1 MYGSNITLP
10 ETHIGSYAEAI
21 QAHSKIKPIRGRSDT
36 NTRPLARRSNDNL
49 TIRVDD
55 NGDVVVKFY
64 RTEIITYHPDDSI
77 TLIPYASSMT
87 NRVVWSILGPHVN
100 TLWSDRDYPAP
111 DNITEVGGRYYHTP
125 YSATIQRHDS
135 STYQLVGGA
144 KPFEVPKLDRK
155 AGRQALRDAN
165 FYTFKTWLETLIRLG
180 HDPRGDNWRRQ
191 PFDHSPGSTYK
202 YLMSG
207 EDGWREIAGRM
218 RRSGSLDREYTAIR
232 KAVYHYYHCYETH
245 DVPYFESYNDMHNA
259 IQMIRRHG

>member
-10 ETHIGSYAEAI
+10 ATHIGRYAEAI
-21 QAHSKIKPIRGRSDT
+21 QAHGKIKPIRGRSDT

-64 RTEIITYHPDDSI
+64 HTEIITYHPDDSI

-100 TLWSDRDYPAP
+100 TMWSDRAYPAP

-125 YSATIQRHDS
+125 NSATIQRYDS
-135 STYQLVGGA
+135 DTYQLVGGA

-155 AGRQALRDAN
+155 AGRQALRDVN
-165 FYTFKTWLETLIRLG
+165 FYTFQTWLDTLVRLG
-180 HDPRGDNWRRQ
+180 HDPRSEFWRYQ
-191 PFDHSPGSTYK
+191 PFDYSPGTAYK
-202 YLMSG
+202 YLMAG
-207 EDGWREIAGRM
+207 EDGWREIVGRM
-218 RRSGSLDREYTAIR
+218 SRAGDLDREYASLR

-245 DVPYFESYNDMHNA
+245 DVPYFESYNDVNNA
-259 IQMIRRHG
+259 IQMMKRHG